1 MTAKFHA
8 LLLCAVV
15 LESSADVLFRKYGM
29 AAQTN
34 TLLFAGALAIYVI
47 GGACWGLSLQYREV
61 SRGIMVFAMLN
72 IMVVTVAGVLLFDE
86 QLTLTNKLG
95 ILAGLGSVALIEA

>member
-1 MTAKFHA
+1 MITKFYA
-8 LLLCAVV
+8 LLVVAVV
-15 LESSADVLFRKYGM
+15 LESSADMLFRKSGLSS
-29 AAQTN
+29 N
-34 TLLFAGALAIYVI
+34 TPLFLFALAVYVI

-61 SRGIMVFAMLN
+61 SKGIMVFAMLN

>member
-1 MTAKFHA
+1 MAAKFYA
-8 LLLCAVV
+8 LLAFAVI
-15 LESSADVLFRKYGM
+15 LESSADMLFRKSGLS
-29 AAQTN
+29 AN
-34 TLLFAGALAIYVI
+34 TPLFVFALAVYVI

-61 SRGIMVFAMLN
+61 SKGIMVFAMLN

-95 ILAGLGSVALIEA
+95 ILAGLCSVALIES